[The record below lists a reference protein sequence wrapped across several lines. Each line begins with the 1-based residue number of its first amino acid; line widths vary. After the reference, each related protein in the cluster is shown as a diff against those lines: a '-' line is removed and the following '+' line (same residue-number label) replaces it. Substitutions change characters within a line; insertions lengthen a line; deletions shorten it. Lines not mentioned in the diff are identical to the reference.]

1 MHNKPQLAR
10 STHVGYVEWVFGRD
24 SLRITTFFF
33 ARLQSWDLLDLG
45 LYNNYL
51 WRHHRSRR
59 TFSTRSPGGTIAQ
72 LYLEFASRSW
82 WVLGSAMTIL
92 VHH

>member
-10 STHVGYVEWVFGRD
+10 STHVGHLECVFGRN
-24 SLRITTFFF
+24 SVQITTFFF
-33 ARLQSWDLLDLG
+33 ARLQSWDLLNLE
-45 LYNNYL
+45 LYNYYL
-51 WRHHRSRR
+51 WRHQRPPP
-59 TFSTRSPGGTIAQ
+59 TFSMRSPGGTIAQ